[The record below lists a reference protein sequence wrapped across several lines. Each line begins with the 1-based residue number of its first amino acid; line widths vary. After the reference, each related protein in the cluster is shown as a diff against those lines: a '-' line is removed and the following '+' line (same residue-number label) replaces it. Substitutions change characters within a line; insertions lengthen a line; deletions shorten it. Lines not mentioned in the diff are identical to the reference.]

1 MKKLVVFLLLGIFLY
16 NQVGYFIAFKILQ
29 QQARK
34 EIKKKLKN
42 TVPESELAIFTFS
55 REQASALQW
64 VKEGKEFLHNGN
76 MYDVVRAHESGDTIT
91 YHCVNDEQEKQL
103 FVDLE
108 KHVYD
113 HIASHAKNKEVKKT
127 LVKDYFCQAAGIPLA
142 ADYTVI
148 EFPVHLQHPLT
159 GYTSDITHPPT
170 S

>member
-1 MKKLVVFLLLGIFLY
+1 MKRLILFLLLGIFLY
-16 NQVGYFIAFKILQ
+16 NQVGYFIAFKLLQ

-42 TVPESELAIFTFS
+42 SVPESELAVFTFS
-55 REQASALQW
+55 RKEAADLQW
-64 VKEGKEFLHNGN
+64 VKEGKEFMHNGS
-76 MYDVVRAHESGDTIT
+76 MYDVVRAEEHEGAIT

-113 HIASHAKNKEVKKT
+113 HIAAHAKNKEVKKT
-127 LVKDYFCQAAGIPLA
+127 FVKDYFCEAAELPLA
-142 ADYTVI
+142 IDYVVV
-148 EFPVHLQHPLT
+148 EFPVHPHHPFT
-159 GYTSDITHPPT
+159 GYTSEITHPPR